1 MALSKQGESD
11 HLFDKNALR
20 ACEEYIKKLS
30 SLQLYTS
37 KFTYSHHN
45 AQGLTSDEFHQLL
58 DEYHVPRGAKR
69 FGKKVQSIFVMF
81 EERGNVKKKIIIFV
95 RSEDNL
101 YDVLVA
107 EVTMKSELNCER

>member
-1 MALSKQGESD
+1 MAMSKQGESD
-11 HLFDKNALR
+11 HSIDENALR
-20 ACEEYIKKLS
+20 AYEGYVKEMS

-58 DEYHVPRGAKR
+58 DEYHVPRSKR
-69 FGKKVQSIFVMF
+69 YGKKVQSIFVMF
-81 EERGNVKKKIIIFV
+81 EERGKVNKNIIIFV

-107 EVTMKSELNCER
+107 EVTMESELNRER